1 MATQRSSALSPN
13 SGAYQ
18 IRVIGARTAWF
29 RDAHH
34 AFLRMPWWAGLGT
47 VVLGFLL
54 INVLFGLA
62 YAVVGGVANARDHSV
77 ADGFYF
83 SIQTMATIG
92 YGAMYPQSTAA
103 HALVVVEA
111 VLGLLITALC
121 AGLVFAKFSQPT
133 GRIVF
138 SHQVVIGPMDG
149 VPMLMFRVGNERG
162 NLIAEATIRVAMV
175 RTVRTS
181 EGVTFYRMT
190 DLPLV
195 RDRSPAM
202 SRSWNVMHELNSAS
216 PLRDYDPERM
226 AKEELELIV
235 SLVGVDD
242 TSYQPV
248 HARYQYEH
256 THIVWGARHADVLS
270 ETADGN
276 LVLDVRNFHAILPT
290 EPSASFPYPRATA
303 PGTSD
308 GNGQVPPAP
317 SPPSATP

>member
-1 MATQRSSALSPN
+1 MATPRDSSPRPT
-13 SGAYQ
+13 SGAYK

-34 AFLRMPWWAGLGT
+34 AFLRLPWWAGLGT
-47 VVLGFLL
+47 VIAGFLIVNL
-54 INVLFGLA
+54 LFGVA
-62 YAVVGGVANARDHSV
+62 YAVIGGVANARPMSV

-111 VLGLLITALC
+111 VLGLLLTALC

-133 GRIVF
+133 GRIAF
-138 SHQVVIGPMDG
+138 SRQVVIGPLDG

-162 NLIAEATIRVAMV
+162 NLIAEATIRVSMV
-175 RTVRTS
+175 RTVRTQ

-195 RDRSPAM
+195 RDRSPALA
-202 SRSWNVMHELNSAS
+202 RSWNVMHELGPAS
-216 PLRDYDPERM
+216 PLHGYDPERM
-226 AKEELELIV
+226 ASEEVELIV
-235 SLVGVDD
+235 SLIGMDD

-248 HARYQYEH
+248 HARHQYEH
-256 THIVWGARHADVLS
+256 MHIVWGARHADVLS
-270 ETADGN
+270 ETPEGD
-276 LVLDVRNFHAILPT
+276 LVLDVRNFHAIVPT
-290 EPSASFPYPRATA
+290 NPSDSFPYPRAPT
-303 PGTSD
+303 
-308 GNGQVPPAP
+308 
-317 SPPSATP
+317 